1 MPATL
6 EPKWIDAFEAVLRG
20 CALEAGDTVAILHEA
35 RSRRELAD
43 LARHAAIR
51 IGALSFGLE
60 LTSAS
65 VKHAVPG
72 RAPGASTAIQALAP
86 AIAVLGGSTLV
97 VDCTADGLMH
107 APELLSILKGGTRI
121 VYLGNEHPEAL
132 ARLVPDAALE
142 PLVKAHVRRL
152 RGARRMR
159 VTSAA
164 GTELHI
170 DLAGS
175 VAGGNWGLTTQ
186 PGTLTHWPGGL
197 VLAFPAA
204 ATVRGRLVLDVGDA
218 NLGSRRYLEQA
229 IALTIEDDHI
239 EHIEGRGVD
248 ADLMRGAVAAWGDR
262 AARAVSHVGYGLNAA
277 ARRDSRARFE
287 PDGFSG
293 TEQCALAGNFLYS
306 TGANEVARRF
316 TRDHLDLP
324 LRNCTIA
331 LDGEVVVRAGR
342 VLS

>member
-1 MPATL
+1 MLPT
-6 EPKWIDAFEAVLRG
+6 WIDAFEAVLRG
-20 CALEAGDTVAILHEA
+20 CAVRAGDTVAILHETRG
-35 RSRRELAD
+35 RSELPELA
-43 LARHAAIR
+43 RRAAAR

-60 LTSAS
+60 LNSDGAKDTALHRGS
-65 VKHAVPG
+65 
-72 RAPGASTAIQALAP
+72 RASTAIQAIAQ
-86 AIAVLGGSTLV
+86 AVAVLGGSTLV
-97 VDCTADGLMH
+97 VDCTVDGLMH

-152 RGARRMR
+152 RGAKRMR
-159 VTSAA
+159 VTSSA
-164 GTELHI
+164 GTELHVN
-170 DLAGS
+170 LAGS
-175 VAGGNWGLTTQ
+175 VAGGNWGMTTQ

-218 NLGSRRYLEQA
+218 DLGSKRYLEQP

-248 ADLMRGAVAAWGDR
+248 ADLMRGVIAAWGDR
-262 AARAVSHVGYGLNAA
+262 AVRAVSHVGYGLNAA
-277 ARRDSRARFE
+277 ARRDSRARF
-287 PDGFSG
+287 DQTDFSG

-316 TRDHLDLP
+316 TRGHLDLP

-342 VLS
+342 LLS